1 MYLLNATI
9 SYQMA
14 VCLFI
19 WQANI
24 SIFIYVE
31 TWELYY
37 SINIYFTNPF
47 IIIIPGEQET

>member
-1 MYLLNATI
+1 MYLLNDTI

-37 SINIYFTNPF
+37 KYLFYQPVYDHNKRVYA
-47 IIIIPGEQET
+47 